1 MVNELKTE
9 RRSDESASPLLTV
22 ALTLLFLALPLA
34 SVANDQAVRE
44 AKFYEVQ
51 TYDFPED
58 LKLEISGMTRMP
70 DGDIAVTLRKGEIWI
85 IGNAYDPKN
94 VKYKIFATGL
104 HEPLGLT
111 FRDGSFYTVQRTE
124 MTRITDR
131 NQDGTADEYMTV
143 AKGWGVSG
151 SYHEYAYGPQFD
163 HDGNAW
169 ITLNCAIGK
178 GPKMSDNAFRG
189 WSFMVT
195 PKGQMTPMSGGFRS
209 PSGIGMNLAGDIF
222 ATDQQ
227 GNWFPTCPV
236 VHVKKG
242 AFHGHA
248 DSLKF
253 TDLPGATFKI
263 EGKLPSGLT
272 VAEAAKKIGPYKLPA
287 VWLPYRKVGMS
298 STDILCD
305 TTKGRFGPFAG
316 QLFVGEFTMSFVS
329 RVFLEKVKGEY
340 QGACFRFREGLQCAA
355 LRMEWGKD
363 GSMFVGQSN
372 RGWNS
377 LGTRSYGLQ
386 RIIWNGKMP
395 FEIKTME
402 AKPDSFR
409 LTFTKPVNPLIAKST
424 QAYQLI
430 SYTYPYHSRYGGD
443 ELNKKTLKIKK
454 ATPSKN
460 GLAVDLQVEGLR
472 EGYVHELDASRLRG
486 KAGEELLHAQAYY
499 TLNQIP

>member
-1 MVNELKTE
+1 MFRVIAAVILL
-9 RRSDESASPLLTV
+9 SLISARTG
-22 ALTLLFLALPLA
+22 
-34 SVANDQAVRE
+34 VANDQAARE
-44 AKFYEVQ
+44 AEFYEVQ
-51 TYDFPED
+51 TYDFPDD
-58 LKLEISGMTRMP
+58 LKLEISGMAQLP
-70 DGDIAVTLRKGEIWI
+70 DGKLAVAIRKGEIWI
-85 IGNAYDPKN
+85 ISNAYDPKN
-94 VKYKIFATGL
+94 AKYKVFAAGL
-104 HEPLGLT
+104 HEPLGLVY
-111 FRDGSFYTVQRTE
+111 RDGSFYTVQRTE

-131 NQDGTADEYMTV
+131 DQDGTADEYMTY
-143 AKGWGVSG
+143 AKGWGVTG
-151 SYHEYAYGPQFD
+151 GYHEYAYGPQFD
-163 HDGNAW
+163 LQGNAW
-169 ITLNCAIGK
+169 ITLNCSIGK
-178 GPKMSDNAFRG
+178 GPVMSDNAFRG

-227 GNWFPTCPV
+227 GNYFPTCPLI
-236 VHVKKG
+236 HVKKG

-253 TDLPGATFKI
+253 TKLPGATFDI

-272 VAEAAKKIGPYKLPA
+272 VAEAAKQIGPYQLPA
-287 VWLPYRKVGMS
+287 VWFPYRKVGMS
-298 STDILCD
+298 TTDVLCD
-305 TTKGRFGPFAG
+305 TTQGKFGPFAG

-355 LRMEWGKD
+355 LRMEWGQD

-386 RIIWNGKMP
+386 RIIWNGKTP

-402 AKPDSFR
+402 ARSDGFH

-424 QAYQLI
+424 QAYKLI
-430 SYTYPYHSRYGGD
+430 SYTYPYRSAYGGD
-443 ELNKKTLKIKK
+443 ELDTKNLKITK
-454 ATPSKN
+454 AVPSK
-460 GLAVDLQVEGLR
+460 GGMVVDLTVLGLR
-472 EGYVHELDASRLRG
+472 EGHVHELDATRLRG
-486 KAGEELLHAQAYY
+486 KAGESLLHGQAYY